1 MRRSGAAY
9 DAHLLLRRCSLVETE
24 IMIDCFPVLADELLD
39 DLCERERVSQ
49 LCVHELIA
57 EVLED
62 DEIDIDHPLV
72 SEILSRLDPFWAKD
86 WGKTEMEH

>member
-1 MRRSGAAY
+1 
-9 DAHLLLRRCSLVETE
+9 
-24 IMIDCFPVLADELLD
+24 MIDCFPVLEDELLD

-62 DEIDIDHPLV
+62 DEIDLDHPLI
-72 SEILSRLDPFWAKD
+72 SEMLSRLDPRWAEI
-86 WGKTEMEH
+86 WGARERGH